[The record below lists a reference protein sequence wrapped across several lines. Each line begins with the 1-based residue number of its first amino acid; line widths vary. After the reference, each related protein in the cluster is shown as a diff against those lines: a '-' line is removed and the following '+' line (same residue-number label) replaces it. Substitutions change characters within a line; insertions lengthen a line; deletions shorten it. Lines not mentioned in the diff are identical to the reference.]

1 VTSAERKEADKAIR
15 MIIDMM
21 VELVEEGAKDN
32 IFRGI
37 PASYLHL
44 ALEGKLGI
52 DFHTCNALIGQ
63 MVNEGKVTRTPSHLL
78 QPVGPN

>member
-1 VTSAERKEADKAIR
+1 VPNASKQEADKAIR
-15 MIIDMM
+15 MVIDMM
-21 VELVEEGAKDN
+21 VELVEEGSKDT
-32 IFRGI
+32 IYRGI

-63 MVNEGKVTRTPSHLL
+63 MVSEGRVTRSASHLL
-78 QPVGPN
+78 QPAGAS